1 MTARNMRHRG
11 RSWTAPRRAR
21 RHTIV
26 ARLEFPAI
34 LSNTEDK
41 LMENLVWIGRVSGLL
56 GVLLF
61 IVAGI
66 VRLTGRFFL
75 GGFQVGTLL
84 QVAIAGMI
92 LACYC
97 FLLVLTERMRPH

>member
-34 LSNTEDK
+34 LSNAEDK
-41 LMENLVWIGRVSGLL
+41 LMENFVWIGRVSGLV

-75 GGFQVGTLL
+75 GGFQLGTPDDLPTPRRDL
-84 QVAIAGMI
+84 YDRSGRKSQVLIKA
-92 LACYC
+92 L
-97 FLLVLTERMRPH
+97 